1 VKCSHGT
8 AIGQL
13 DPQQVF
19 YMRAR
24 GLSEDAAKTLLK
36 QAFMADVIDGVRLP
50 ALKDRLRML
59 VEKRFSG
66 VDANC
71 TTCGADCM
79 STLEHI

>member
-1 VKCSHGT
+1 V
-8 AIGQL
+8 
-13 DPQQVF
+13 
-19 YMRAR
+19 
-24 GLSEDAAKTLLK
+24 AKTLLK

-71 TTCGADCM
+71 TACGADCM